1 MSGSPPLDTPEPER
15 GLSTRAVHPPKPPP
29 QPGEAVAPVLDQSS
43 TYAFD
48 DSETFA
54 RASADRVGSGY
65 VYTRW
70 ANPTTDAF
78 AAAMADLEGTEEAE
92 AFSSGMAAISAAF
105 LSLCEP
111 GDRIVSA
118 RQLYG
123 GTHSLTAG
131 LLPRFGI
138 ETTLC
143 DVDDYDGIK
152 VALQGAK
159 LFYCETIGNP
169 AVRVADLERLGE
181 LAKDA
186 GVPMVVDN
194 TFASPV
200 LCRPASYGATVVI
213 HSATK
218 FIGGHHDLVGGIM
231 CADHD
236 TLLKVREWTR
246 ELGPTLAPF
255 NAWLCLRGIA
265 TMPLRV
271 ARSSDTALE
280 VARFLETHAA
290 VDAVYYP
297 AIPSGPDKDLCDRLL
312 GGRGGGTLAFNVAAG
327 KKDAERFQDRLRLV
341 KPAASLGGSHSLI
354 VHAASVT
361 HTQLGDEELAAA
373 GISPGFCRLSVGLED
388 PADLIADLDQAL
400 WSK

>member
-1 MSGSPPLDTPEPER
+1 
-15 GLSTRAVHPPKPPP
+15 V
-29 QPGEAVAPVLDQSS
+29 PVIDQVS
-43 TYAFD
+43 TYSFD
-48 DSETFA
+48 DSESFA
-54 RASADRVGSGY
+54 KASADRVGSGY

-70 ANPTTDAF
+70 ANRTTDAF
-78 AAAMADLEGTEEAE
+78 SASMADLEGMEEAE

-105 LSLCEP
+105 LALCEP
-111 GDRIVSA
+111 GDKIVSA

-123 GTHSLTAG
+123 GTHSLTGG

-138 ETTLC
+138 QTTLC
-143 DVDDYDGIK
+143 DVDDFDQIK
-152 VALQGAK
+152 VELQGAK

-169 AVRVADLERLGE
+169 AIKVADLQRLGE
-181 LAKDA
+181 LANDA

-200 LCRPASYGATVVI
+200 LCRPAEYGATVVL

-218 FIGGHHDLVGGIM
+218 FIGGHHDIIGGVM
-231 CADHD
+231 CADHE
-236 TLLKVREWTR
+236 TMLKVREWTR

-255 NAWLCLRGIA
+255 NAWLAIRGIS

-271 ARSSDTALE
+271 KRSSETALE
-280 VARFLETHAA
+280 LARYLEGNDA
-290 VDAVYYP
+290 VDAVFYP
-297 AIPSGPDKDLCDRLL
+297 ALDSSDDKERVGRLL
-312 GGRGGGTLAFNVAAG
+312 GGHGGGTLAFNVGGG
-327 KKDAERFQDRLRLV
+327 KQRASEFQDRLGLI

-361 HTQLGDEELAAA
+361 HTQLNDEELEAA
-373 GISPGFCRLSVGLED
+373 GISSGFCRLSVGLED

-400 WSK
+400 TSK

>member
-1 MSGSPPLDTPEPER
+1 
-15 GLSTRAVHPPKPPP
+15 
-29 QPGEAVAPVLDQSS
+29 VLDQAS
-43 TYAFD
+43 TYAFS
-48 DSETFA
+48 DSEEFA
-54 RASADRVGSGY
+54 KASQDKVGSGY

-78 AAAMADLEGTEEAE
+78 ALAMADLEDTAEAE

-105 LSLCEP
+105 LALCAP
-111 GDRIVSA
+111 GDRMVAA

-169 AVRVADLERLGE
+169 AVRVADLARLGE
-181 LAKDA
+181 LAADA

-194 TFASPV
+194 TFASPI
-200 LCRPASYGATVVI
+200 LCRPAEYGATVVV

-218 FIGGHHDLVGGIM
+218 FIGGHHDLIGGVM
-231 CADHD
+231 CADHE

-255 NAWLCLRGIA
+255 NAWLALRGIA
-265 TMPLRV
+265 TLPLRV
-271 ARSSDTALE
+271 HRSSDTALTI
-280 VARFLETHAA
+280 ARYLESHPA
-290 VDAVYYP
+290 VDAIYYP
-297 AIPSGPDKDLCDRLL
+297 ALDSSPDRELCDRIL
-312 GGRGGGTLAFNVAAG
+312 GGRGGGTLAFNVTGGKERAAG
-327 KKDAERFQDRLRLV
+327 FQDRLRLIQA
-341 KPAASLGGSHSLI
+341 AASLGGSHSLI

-361 HTQLGDEELAAA
+361 HTQLSDDELAAA
-373 GISPGFCRLSVGLED
+373 GISSGFCRLSVGLED
-388 PADLIADLDQAL
+388 AEDLIEDLE
-400 WSK
+400 K

>member
-1 MSGSPPLDTPEPER
+1 MPSGTPLDTPANRR
-15 GLSTRAVHPPKPPP
+15 GLPTRAVHPPVPPA
-29 QPGEAVAPVLDQSS
+29 QPGVPVAPVLDQAS
-43 TYAFD
+43 TYAFT
-48 DSETFA
+48 DSDEFA
-54 RASADRVGSGY
+54 KASADKVGSGY

-78 AAAMADLEGTEEAE
+78 AFAMADLEGTDEAE
-92 AFSSGMAAISAAF
+92 PFSSGMAAISAVF
-105 LSLCEP
+105 LALCTP
-111 GDRIVSA
+111 GDRIVLA

-131 LLPRFGI
+131 ILPRFGI

-152 VALQGAK
+152 AALQDAK

-169 AVRVADLERLGE
+169 AIRVADLARLGE
-181 LAKDA
+181 IATDA

-200 LCRPASYGATVVI
+200 LCRPAEYGASAVV

-218 FIGGHHDLVGGIM
+218 FIGGHHDLIGGVM
-231 CADHD
+231 CADSE
-236 TLLKVREWTR
+236 TISKVREWTR

-271 ARSSDTALE
+271 ERSSASALQI
-280 VARFLETHAA
+280 ARFLASS
-290 VDAVYYP
+290 DAIDGVFYP
-297 AIPSGPDKDLCDRLL
+297 ALDSSPDKELCDRIL
-312 GGRGGGTLAFNVAAG
+312 GGRGGGTLAFEVRGGKQRAA
-327 KKDAERFQDRLRLV
+327 RFQDRLQLI
-341 KPAASLGGSHSLI
+341 KAAASLGGSHSLL

-361 HTQLGDEELAAA
+361 HTQLNTEELRAA

-388 PADLIADLDQAL
+388 ADDLIEDLEQAL
-400 WSK
+400 S